1 MMKKWG
7 WLFTFLLAGILL
19 AGCSS
24 QENAEDTDTND
35 QAEETTAEVNNNA
48 EEASADKLQ
57 LMEKEEIG
65 NYLADAEGM
74 ALYYFAKDEP
84 NTSNCSGEC
93 LENWPAFYSE
103 NLEVPEGFNKDD
115 FGTITR
121 EDTGEKQTTYKGYP
135 LYYFVKDE
143 ASGDVNG
150 QGVKDVWFIVNSET
164 TFEASPSSLKLMENK
179 EIGKYLTD
187 AKGMALYYFAKD
199 EPNTTKCSGEC
210 LGNWPAFY
218 SENLEVPEGF
228 NKEDFG
234 TITREDTGKKQT
246 TYKGY
251 PLYYFVKDKASSDV
265 NGQGVKDVW
274 FIVNSETTFA
284 Q

>member
-1 MMKKWG
+1 MKKWG

-48 EEASADKLQ
+48 EEVSADKLQ

-65 NYLADAEGM
+65 NYLADAEGI

-84 NTSNCSGEC
+84 NTSNCSGKC
-93 LENWPAFYSE
+93 LDNWPAFYSE

-150 QGVKDVWFIVNSET
+150 QGVKDVWFIVN
-164 TFEASPSSLKLMENK
+164 N
-179 EIGKYLTD
+179 
-187 AKGMALYYFAKD
+187 
-199 EPNTTKCSGEC
+199 
-210 LGNWPAFY
+210 
-218 SENLEVPEGF
+218 
-228 NKEDFG
+228 
-234 TITREDTGKKQT
+234 
-246 TYKGY
+246 
-251 PLYYFVKDKASSDV
+251 
-265 NGQGVKDVW
+265 
-274 FIVNSETTFA
+274 ETTFA